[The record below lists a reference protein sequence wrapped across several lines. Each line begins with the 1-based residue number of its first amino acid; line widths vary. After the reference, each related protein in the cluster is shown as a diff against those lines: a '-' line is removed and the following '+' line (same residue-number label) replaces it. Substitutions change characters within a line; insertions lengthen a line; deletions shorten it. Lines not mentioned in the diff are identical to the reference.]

1 MIIDRT
7 KRRQVPYPTCFSFLW
22 LKSAT
27 STNPNDKKKQNKK
40 KNPGA
45 SPHKTIDKIY
55 KGLLVEEELKLERSV
70 HEVPLR
76 VLIIPW
82 NSQELP

>member
-1 MIIDRT
+1 MT
-7 KRRQVPYPTCFSFLW
+7 KKT
-22 LKSAT
+22 
-27 STNPNDKKKQNKK
+27 KQK